1 MVIEIIQKIF
11 NSNNTIKREGN
22 NTIKREDDLKPM
34 GVKYTVRGNYS
45 FNETFEH
52 MFRERLKS

>member
-1 MVIEIIQKIF
+1 MVIKIIQKIF
-11 NSNNTIKREGN
+11 NSDNIIKREG
-22 NTIKREDDLKPM
+22 DLKPM

>member
-1 MVIEIIQKIF
+1 MVIKIIQKIF
-11 NSNNTIKREGN
+11 NSD

>member
-1 MVIEIIQKIF
+1 MITKFIQKIF
-11 NSNNTIKREGN
+11 NNSNNTTKRDG
-22 NTIKREDDLKPM
+22 DLKPL
-34 GVKYTVRGNYS
+34 GVKYTIRGNYS

>member
-11 NSNNTIKREGN
+11 NSDNTIKREG
-22 NTIKREDDLKPM
+22 DLKPL
-34 GVKYTVRGNYS
+34 GVKYTVGTKYP

-52 MFRERLKS
+52 MFKERLKG